1 MQKAEFHKDH
11 RETMSGVCGSD
22 RRGRVSP
29 PFWKCRTCAGS
40 ADEQGWGIPPPPP
53 QPAWDHAGSR
63 LCPRAKGDSRSS
75 AVLQTDS
82 TKVLVFQAVCS
93 LCARQYASRKKYS
106 PSSVL
111 YAPFVQIA
119 KLLSASKNL
128 SVTTVYSQVCISGH
142 LWNFKVGCMYC
153 FWKTGFCTL
162 LKVDLFHQNKW
173 FVLTGFWSDF
183 PDYSGDN
190 F

>member
-1 MQKAEFHKDH
+1 MARCKKQSFIKTIERQCRAFVAVTEG
-11 RETMSGVCGSD
+11 EGS
-22 RRGRVSP
+22 P
-29 PFWKCRTCAGS
+29 LLFGS
-40 ADEQGWGIPPPPP
+40 AGPALGVLMSRDGGSPLPPP

-142 LWNFKVGCMYC
+142 L
-153 FWKTGFCTL
+153 
-162 LKVDLFHQNKW
+162 
-173 FVLTGFWSDF
+173 
-183 PDYSGDN
+183 
-190 F
+190 